1 MIKYFNAYR
10 EFSKFLSISIF
21 DRLVNFSLLF
31 FFARIISEEYF
42 AFWTQSNSL
51 PGILTGI
58 ITLGFGRS
66 ILRYMSENNYSVS
79 ISKSIIITSC
89 IIVLLIT
96 FFSSLVVIYLNN
108 SNLLIFMGGETRPY
122 FGSICLILLILFE
135 SLFEIL
141 LNFSRA
147 RLSPIYIYYSFF
159 RILPK
164 VFLGFFLIFLNFNF
178 WDSFLIYIFLNLII
192 IFFLFFSVNR
202 EINLGDKT
210 KKFDIK
216 EYFYVH
222 KRLLKYSIPVTISAF
237 AYPLI
242 TIIIRNDI
250 VLSDG
255 YNALG
260 PFAIY
265 LTFMGILAYLPE
277 MFQQYSFPQLIRWFK
292 TGNNKI
298 DLFNFNFKITII
310 FTLFICLSFSLVG
323 VYFLEIF
330 YPKNKW
336 FFIDSLFISLTALFF
351 VLFYTNQRKFTI
363 FYPTHSNLLILIN
376 FGSLFFSTFFVYF
389 NFFSGPLKSI
399 FVLFVYFL
407 ISYLIISLVMLLLK
421 KKN

>member
-1 MIKYFNAYR
+1 MIKYFKAYG
-10 EFSKFLSISIF
+10 EFSKFLLISIF

-66 ILRYMSENNYSVS
+66 ILRYMSENNYSAS

-164 VFLGFFLIFLNFNF
+164 FFFSFFLIFLNFNF
-178 WDSFLIYIFLNLII
+178 CYFFILYIFLNLII
-192 IFFLFFSVNR
+192 IFFLFFSVDR

-222 KRLLKYSIPVTISAF
+222 
-237 AYPLI
+237 
-242 TIIIRNDI
+242 
-250 VLSDG
+250 
-255 YNALG
+255 
-260 PFAIY
+260 
-265 LTFMGILAYLPE
+265 
-277 MFQQYSFPQLIRWFK
+277 
-292 TGNNKI
+292 
-298 DLFNFNFKITII
+298 
-310 FTLFICLSFSLVG
+310 
-323 VYFLEIF
+323 
-330 YPKNKW
+330 
-336 FFIDSLFISLTALFF
+336 
-351 VLFYTNQRKFTI
+351 
-363 FYPTHSNLLILIN
+363 
-376 FGSLFFSTFFVYF
+376 
-389 NFFSGPLKSI
+389 NFFALQSLNRI
-399 FVLFVYFL
+399 FQIQIFFL
-407 ISYLIISLVMLLLK
+407 HRKMHYIY
-421 KKN
+421 